1 MVAMMFIIFLVL
13 LILGVPIAFSLG
25 FSSLFYLFANG
36 IPLTVIAQKF
46 YAGMDSFTCS
56 AFRDYAG
63 RRIDERGRDHKAHPE
78 FL

>member
-46 YAGMDSFTCS
+46 YAG
-56 AFRDYAG
+56 